1 MVDSHKYLISKC
13 NKNRKKVRI
22 KMNERMQDQTR
33 EWRCVKLVNMYRH
46 RKTRWSNNSCCEIRE
61 RNDKNVRKKT
71 RHQKSGRE
79 VKRNSRARKPRK
91 GLISKGCKG
100 CSSIGVPGRRNRMQY
115 HPKKKEEKGRNSV
128 ARNPDANRAY
138 EVVNPLQIR
147 NVSSARWMGVM
158 HGPKNAHK
166 GDSLIF

>member
-1 MVDSHKYLISKC
+1 
-13 NKNRKKVRI
+13 
-22 KMNERMQDQTR
+22 
-33 EWRCVKLVNMYRH
+33 MYQH

-100 CSSIGVPGRRNRMQY
+100 CSSVGVPGWRNRMQY

-138 EVVNPLQIR
+138 EVANPLQIR
-147 NVSSARWMGVM
+147 NVSSARWMGGSDAWAEKCTQRRLV
-158 HGPKNAHK
+158 
-166 GDSLIF
+166 DFLIHSAVTDWNQWWEWIRLTRGLYRLVLDRELTSCLPINFG